1 MLKSCRI
8 ATHPYLKA
16 KGFPKLKARVWR
28 EWGADVLIV
37 PVYVNDRLSSLE
49 MIQPDGQKRFL
60 KGGKVPGGVYHLGNG
75 RFQVWVEGHA
85 TGLSVW
91 KALAVIHDRKDI
103 RVTVCFSAHNPGKVA
118 REAGRGVIVADNDA
132 NEKGLKAARATGLPF
147 WMPDEPGDANDYH
160 QKHGTDALAFE
171 LMALK
176 DHVAE
181 AA

>member
-1 MLKSCRI
+1 
-8 ATHPYLKA
+8 
-16 KGFPKLKARVWR
+16 
-28 EWGADVLIV
+28 
-37 PVYVNDRLSSLE
+37 

-60 KGGKVPGGVYHLGNG
+60 KGGKVSGGVYHLGDG
-75 RFQVWVEGHA
+75 KFQVWVEGYA

-91 KALAVIHDRKDI
+91 KALAIIHDKQDI
-103 RVTVCFSAHNPGKVA
+103 KVTVCFSAGNLKKVA
-118 REAGRGVIVADNDA
+118 RQKSCGAVVADNDA
-132 NEKGLKAARATGLPF
+132 SGEGLKAARATGLPF

-160 QKHGTDALAFE
+160 QKHGIDALAFE